1 MTDDFA
7 IDVPPG
13 APLPVAV
20 FVSARQTE
28 SNDAYSPGQ
37 QELADR
43 VASDFTKSVASDSPS
58 ASPDNSNKNAV
69 ESAGEERWQ
78 KAAALADDRFRALL
92 GDEVYNREL
101 IRQHQIHQ

>member
-1 MTDDFA
+1 MML
-7 IDVPPG
+7 IV
-13 APLPVAV
+13 
-20 FVSARQTE
+20 
-28 SNDAYSPGQ
+28 PGQ

-58 ASPDNSNKNAV
+58 ASPDNSNKNAI
-69 ESAGEERWQ
+69 ESADEERWQ